1 MAMFSL
7 DKVRDMLPSM
17 PSLTSPSLEKTFN
30 ATPIQPTETES
41 KPHAELDS
49 NEPISSL
56 DPQPIDESKPKSNLD
71 LVNECD
77 SFPYFQSTPQLY
89 LNHVS
94 TYYHLRVAAYP
105 DTTLGYVLPSV
116 AEVLR
121 GLAEWELDDDERT
134 LILKAGE
141 DEPTR
146 SAILARTTAAM
157 REIGHFNILK
167 GWRNELYPV
176 YGPAPS
182 RELLFSVERAASAL
196 FGIVTY
202 GIHMTAY
209 TKSASGELK
218 IWTPRRSKTKSTY
231 PGMLDNTVAGGMATG
246 ENPQICC
253 VREASEEASLPEDLV
268 REKAHSAGTVTYFH
282 IRDSRAGGETRL
294 LQPECQYIFDLE
306 LPDDVQPKPSDDEV
320 EEFYLMGVDE
330 LKAKL
335 KTGEFKPNC
344 AVVLLDFFIRHGVL
358 NAQNEPDFIEIVSRL
373 HRKLDFPTA

>member
-1 MAMFSL
+1 
-7 DKVRDMLPSM
+7 
-17 PSLTSPSLEKTFN
+17 
-30 ATPIQPTETES
+30 
-41 KPHAELDS
+41 
-49 NEPISSL
+49 
-56 DPQPIDESKPKSNLD
+56 
-71 LVNECD
+71 
-77 SFPYFQSTPQLY
+77 
-89 LNHVS
+89 
-94 TYYHLRVAAYP
+94 
-105 DTTLGYVLPSV
+105 
-116 AEVLR
+116 
-121 GLAEWELDDDERT
+121 
-134 LILKAGE
+134 
-141 DEPTR
+141 
-146 SAILARTTAAM
+146 
-157 REIGHFNILK
+157 
-167 GWRNELYPV
+167 V
-176 YGPAPS
+176 YGPAPA
-182 RELLFSVERAASAL
+182 RELLFSIERAASAL

-209 TKSASGELK
+209 TKSASDELK

-306 LPDDVQPKPSDDEV
+306 LPDDVKPKPSDDEV

-330 LKAKL
+330 LKEKL
-335 KTGEFKPNC
+335 KAGEFKPNC
-344 AVVLLDFFIRHGVL
+344 AVVLLDFFIRHGVV